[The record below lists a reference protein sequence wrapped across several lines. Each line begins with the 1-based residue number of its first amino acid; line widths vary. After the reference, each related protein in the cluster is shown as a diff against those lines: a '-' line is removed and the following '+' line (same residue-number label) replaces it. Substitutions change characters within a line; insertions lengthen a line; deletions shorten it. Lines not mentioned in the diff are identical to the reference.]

1 MSAVGPVMVIDDD
14 ADIREIL
21 RAIIEIEGYRVV
33 AASDGA
39 QALQQLRS
47 GVRPCLILLDLRMP
61 GMDGRTFCQVLREE
75 PQIAGIPVVI
85 LSGDRDAPV
94 VAAALGAECIVKP
107 VDLHDLLSVVDRFCL
122 REAEAVKPPPSPRGE
137 S

>member
-1 MSAVGPVMVIDDD
+1 MNEDCPIMVVDDD
-14 ADIREIL
+14 VAIREIL
-21 RAIIEIEGYRVV
+21 QAIFEIEGYRVV
-33 AASDGA
+33 MASDGA

-61 GMDGRTFCQVLREE
+61 GMDGRTFCQLQRAE

-107 VDLHDLLSVVDRFCL
+107 VDLGDLLSLVGRFCPPKTG
-122 REAEAVKPPPSPRGE
+122 AAKPTPSARGE